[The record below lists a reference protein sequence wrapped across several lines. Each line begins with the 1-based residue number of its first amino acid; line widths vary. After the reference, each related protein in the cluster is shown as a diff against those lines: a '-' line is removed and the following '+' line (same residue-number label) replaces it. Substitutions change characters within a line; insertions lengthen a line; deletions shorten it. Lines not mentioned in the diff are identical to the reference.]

1 MSKKQVVVKSDTGS
15 VKAGQEVIILS
26 RETGDSVQW
35 LSQTGKP
42 ALIVFAS
49 DEGSPFKSKSFRLK
63 AKGSVRSGPITRKA
77 RRRNEVTVYKYTI
90 MGATANNDPII
101 IVKD

>member
-1 MSKKQVVVKSDTGS
+1 MAKQQVVVKSDSGS
-15 VKAGQEVIILS
+15 VKPGQEVIILS
-26 RETGDSVQW
+26 RASGDSVQW

-49 DEGSPFKSKSFRLK
+49 AEGSPFKARSFKLK
-63 AKGSVRSGPITRKA
+63 AKGSVSSGPVTRKS